1 MRTLHSGLVESVL
14 GGGGFYSWSLT
25 TNRLTADAAFAAIY
39 EISEADV
46 ATGIP
51 VESILERIVAED
63 RPRLAERI
71 HDVIL
76 GGKPFVSPYRILTRD
91 GRIRS
96 LLSMGSCANDQDG
109 VPSTY
114 SGIVLVADEVA
125 VTVEAAGLEIHIEAA
140 IGLAKIEGRELTE
153 RYLSSALRSLSS
165 NGS

>member
-1 MRTLHSGLVESVL
+1 
-14 GGGGFYSWSLT
+14 
-25 TNRLTADAAFAAIY
+25 
-39 EISEADV
+39 
-46 ATGIP
+46 
-51 VESILERIVAED
+51 AED

-114 SGIVLVADEVA
+114 SGIVLIAEEVE
-125 VTVEAAGLEIHIEAA
+125 VTVEAAGLEMHIEAA
-140 IGLAKIEGRELTE
+140 IDLAKIEGRELAV